1 MNGQLLYNSFITP
14 PVQISAEPTDINELA
29 EYSNDPRVVTN
40 LLDGINQTRDD
51 VHMWLA
57 PFTPGKNH
65 IVRIRF
71 YIPQAL
77 ALIRIWVSHTGLAG
91 GGGGGWSVTMGTLG
105 PGFSHYYDMFA
116 GYKDFLC
123 NEDVFT

>member
-91 GGGGGWSVTMGTLG
+91 GGGGGGGGGVEG
-105 PGFSHYYDMFA
+105 
-116 GYKDFLC
+116 FLC
-123 NEDVFT
+123 GIYYGNTRTRVFSLL